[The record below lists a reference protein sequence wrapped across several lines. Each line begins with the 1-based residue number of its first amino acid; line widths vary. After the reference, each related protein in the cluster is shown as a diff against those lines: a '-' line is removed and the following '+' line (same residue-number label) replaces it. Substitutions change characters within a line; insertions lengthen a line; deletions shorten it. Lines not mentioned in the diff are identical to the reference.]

1 MGLLSPKTIKG
12 QKHIL
17 AYITPGE
24 AETLEDLGGQK
35 VMTSL
40 GIPAYPPGMGDPNYG
55 GAESRDT
62 GSDYGQF
69 DRAVSRAANNPS
81 PSAPSGND
89 NYQDRIQ
96 RIQLGIEPGYRSEGG
111 LDERGDVGNYDQRSN
126 LAKVGDWLMDNTLLG
141 KGIELT
147 GDVLS
152 NIGDWSSELQ
162 QKAMTMAL
170 NSRIKSRLKDLDI
183 NNPNEL
189 ANDERLSQLQNDLM
203 GVKDGTFTQTD
214 FTEKYGS
221 GDLGGGDGGDGDR
234 QLMNEFAPFASYA
247 VSGETPIPSMVDQ
260 WFANNQAGTGLDP
273 NYLNTYNTAKA
284 QIANTMGM
292 VDTSNQFG
300 YSATPYGGLTA
311 QNLGTNP
318 FNIAWMQQRGL
329 I

>member
-1 MGLLSPKTIKG
+1 MGLLSPEKEING

-40 GIPAYPPGMGDPNYG
+40 GIPAYPPPGEQGGGGYMGSAGDQTTSSSG
-55 GAESRDT
+55 
-62 GSDYGQF
+62 DYGF
-69 DRAVSRAANNPS
+69 
-81 PSAPSGND
+81 SGGGD
-89 NYQDRIQ
+89 NYTDRIVQ
-96 RIQLGIEPGYRSEGG
+96 IAQTPEIVPGYRGPGG
-111 LDERGDVGNYDQRSN
+111 TDERGDVGAYDQRST
-126 LAKVGDWLMDNTLLG
+126 ADKIGDWFMENTLLG
-141 KGIELT
+141 KGIQLT

-162 QKAMTMAL
+162 QKAMKMAL

-203 GVKDGTFTQTD
+203 GVKDGTFTQKD
-214 FTEKYGS
+214 FTREYGS

-247 VSGETPIPSMVDQ
+247 VANQTPIESQVNQ

-273 NYLNTYNTAKA
+273 NYLNTYNTAKT
-284 QIANTMGM
+284 QIANTLGM

-300 YSATPYGGLTA
+300 YSNAPYGGLTA
-311 QNLGTNP
+311 TNLNTNP
-318 FNIAWMQQRGL
+318 FNTQLIRQAGL

>member
-1 MGLLSPKTIKG
+1 MGLLSPEKEING

-40 GIPAYPPGMGDPNYG
+40 GIPAYPPGMGDPNYAGAEGVDAPAG
-55 GAESRDT
+55 GASA
-62 GSDYGQF
+62 GGDYGGN
-69 DRAVSRAANNPS
+69 VNPS
-81 PSAPSGND
+81 QTYAGHTVQEQRD
-89 NYQDRIQ
+89 YQADPQ
-96 RIQLGIEPGYRSEGG
+96 GY
-111 LDERGDVGNYDQRSN
+111 
-126 LAKVGDWLMDNTLLG
+126 LAKHGGDFQPEETQWYDGIKDFILSGGIIG

-152 NIGDWSSELQ
+152 KIGEFSSGLQ
-162 QKAMTMAL
+162 KKAMTMPL
-170 NSRIKSRLKDLDI
+170 NNKITGIGKKSDFHPGAYGYKIQDIQSDLEGI
-183 NNPNEL
+183 E
-189 ANDERLSQLQNDLM
+189 
-203 GVKDGTFTQTD
+203 DGTFTQTD

-221 GDLGGGDGGDGDR
+221 GDLGGGEGGDGDR

-247 VSGETPIPSMVDQ
+247 VANQTPIESQVDQ

-273 NYLNTYNTAKA
+273 NYLNTYNTAKT
-284 QIANTMGM
+284 QIANTLGM

-300 YSATPYGGLTA
+300 YSNAPYGGLTA
-311 QNLGTNP
+311 TNLNTNP
-318 FNIAWMQQRGL
+318 FNTPLIRQAGL

>member
-1 MGLLSPKTIKG
+1 MGLLSPEKEING

-40 GIPAYPPGMGDPNYG
+40 GIPAYPPGMGDPNYAD
-55 GAESRDT
+55 AESRDT

-69 DRAVSRAANNPS
+69 DRAVQQAQNNPVQS
-81 PSAPSGND
+81 SGED
-89 NYQDRIQ
+89 GNYQDRIQ
-96 RIQLGIEPGYRSEGG
+96 RIQLGIEPGYRGEGG
-111 LDERGDVGNYDQRSN
+111 LDERGDVGAYDQRSN
-126 LAKVGDWLMDNTLLG
+126 IAKIGDWFMDNTLLG

-162 QKAMTMAL
+162 QKAMSWSL
-170 NSRIKSRLKDLDI
+170 ENRIKNQMKNLDLDNPNSM
-183 NNPNEL
+183 NNPQIV
-189 ANDERLSQLQNDLM
+189 DLQIDLQ

-221 GDLGGGDGGDGDR
+221 GDLGGGEGGDGNR

-247 VSGETPIPSMVDQ
+247 VANQTPIESQVDQ

-273 NYLNTYNTAKA
+273 NYLNTYNTAKT
-284 QIANTMGM
+284 QIANTLGM

-300 YSATPYGGLTA
+300 YSNAPYGGLTA
-311 QNLGTNP
+311 TNLNTNP
-318 FNIAWMQQRGL
+318 FNTQLIRQAGL